1 MRANDRTW
9 HIRADLLVA
18 GLTLFAAIPL
28 APKVAT
34 LAPGKKFRNPNDSQ
48 EAKTDVFFA
57 RK

>member
-1 MRANDRTW
+1 
-9 HIRADLLVA
+9 LVA